1 MARLIKDEPMFEP
14 DIKTSIGSLPIY
26 ISDVSKETIQ
36 PMNANFGIIEGWP
49 ERVRGGKVER
59 YKLIAQRA
67 LDIMKEKFESDGGKN
82 EKN

>member
-1 MARLIKDEPMFEP
+1 MFEP

-26 ISDVSKETIQ
+26 ISDTSKESIQ

-67 LDIMKEKFESDGGKN
+67 LDIMREKFNCEREYND